1 MPETV
6 KRRVLFVDDD
16 VDVLRTSALILERA
30 GFDVATATNGA
41 DALEALDAAARKGR
55 DGTPPF
61 SVVVSDILMEGMSG
75 LDLLRAV
82 RLRFPDLPVV
92 MVTGGPTIATA
103 IEAMNEGAHRYLMK
117 PVPTAQL
124 VGTVTRAALLFD
136 LARVK
141 REALA
146 MQGLWNLPMGERTQL
161 DAAFS
166 RALDSLY
173 MVYQPIV
180 SMTTRRTVGYEALVR
195 THEAQMQ
202 EPGVLFDTASLL
214 ARESELSRRI
224 YTSVAERARE
234 IRPELLLFVNVHPPD
249 LLDPSLYG
257 DGSPLAEH
265 AGRVVLEMTERAS
278 LDRLGDL
285 GPAVTDLRR
294 LGYRVAVDDLGTG
307 YAGLSS
313 FTHFGPDFVKLDR
326 SLVTGI
332 DRNPTK
338 ARVVHAMYSLC
349 ADLGMAVISE
359 GVETP
364 AEREA
369 LRPLGADFLQGYL
382 FARPTEDFVEPTLEA

>member
-6 KRRVLFVDDD
+6 NRRVLFVDDD
-16 VDVLRTSALILERA
+16 ADVLRASALILERA
-30 GFDVATATNGA
+30 GFDVTAA
-41 DALEALDAAARKGR
+41 SSAESALEELTASAS
-55 DGTPPF
+55 DGSPHF
-61 SVVVSDILMEGMSG
+61 SVVVSDILMKGMSG
-75 LDLLRAV
+75 LDLLRVV
-82 RLRFPDLPVV
+82 RQRFPDLPVV
-92 MVTGGPTIATA
+92 LVTGGPTIDTA

-117 PVPTAQL
+117 PVPSAQL

-146 MQGLWNLPMGERTQL
+146 MQGLWNLPIGERVQL
-161 DAAFS
+161 DAAFT
-166 RALDSLY
+166 RALGSLY

-180 SMTTRRTVGYEALVR
+180 SMATRKTVGYEALVR

-214 ARESELSRRI
+214 AREPELSRAI
-224 YTSVAERARE
+224 YATVAQRALE

-257 DGSPLAEH
+257 DGSPLAKH

-285 GPAVTDLRR
+285 GPAVADLRR

-313 FTHFGPDFVKLDR
+313 FTNFGPDYVKLDR

-332 DRNPTK
+332 DSNPTK
-338 ARVVHAMYSLC
+338 RRVVHAMYSLC